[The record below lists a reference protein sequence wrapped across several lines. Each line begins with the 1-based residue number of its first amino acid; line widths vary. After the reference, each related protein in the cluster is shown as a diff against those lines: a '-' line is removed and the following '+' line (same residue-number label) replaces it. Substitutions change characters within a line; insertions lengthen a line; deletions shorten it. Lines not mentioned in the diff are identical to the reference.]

1 MKTQI
6 MNIEHGRFQMARISS
21 LALLLLGLWIGFS
34 GCAKTSDPE
43 HSGGEILA
51 MPERCEFRIS
61 GDDKWLQYVG
71 EQSPYHQSDERWPS
85 RQRQSFLVDLETGEH
100 YSVEP
105 DLGVRRR
112 IAEGLGPDGLG
123 CFSPDHTRLY
133 FRTSDWGRGAAG
145 EQEAADERMEPSEG
159 RREADAGSQKADEGS
174 QEAAEGR
181 QEAAERNQE
190 AAERRQAP
198 AEMQDDTSQSG
209 SATSISVP
217 GRQATRYHYV
227 VDLTEKPFVIRET
240 DHMECS
246 ERPDAV
252 KPDIEVRQVSDKRI
266 EIHSRDGR
274 KLASHRPRGRLSRR
288 IGIREL
294 HDRWDT
300 NQWES
305 DYSLSPDGNHLAYRI
320 SETGLI
326 GFAGPTAGYM
336 LDLSQRGRQG
346 PDFLAASVYAMQW
359 DGSGYFYAC
368 NSHSEHKT
376 VIARWHIGF

>member
-1 MKTQI
+1 MMKKGLI
-6 MNIEHGRFQMARISS
+6 PNLSPRPAF
-21 LALLLLGLWIGFS
+21 LLLAIWIGFS
-34 GCAKTSDPE
+34 GCALRSDPE
-43 HSGGEILA
+43 KSGGEILA
-51 MPERCEFRIS
+51 ITRECDFRIS
-61 GDDKWLQYVG
+61 GDGKWLLYAG
-71 EQSPYHQSDERWPS
+71 EQSPHHQSEERWPA
-85 RQRQSFLVDLETGEH
+85 RQRQSFLVDLETREH

-105 DLGVRRR
+105 DAGVRRR

-133 FRTSDWGRGAAG
+133 FRTSDWGRGA
-145 EQEAADERMEPSEG
+145 ERG
-159 RREADAGSQKADEGS
+159 QD
-174 QEAAEGR
+174 AAEGSR
-181 QEAAERNQE
+181 DAAEGMQ
-190 AAERRQAP
+190 QP
-198 AEMQDDTSQSG
+198 AEIQDDTPQSG
-209 SATSISVP
+209 ASARLSVP

-266 EIHSRDGR
+266 EIHSCDGR
-274 KLASHRPRGRLSRR
+274 KLASHRPRGWLSRR

-294 HDRWDT
+294 HDRWET